1 MHRTSLLSLLTALA
15 LAAGCAT
22 TATGPT
28 TERGPGGTV
37 AYYVKIESSEPGAR
51 VEVNSEFVGT
61 TPLDVRVWG
70 DRDGTFHNFGSSDF
84 IIRVLP
90 AREGQAAQ
98 TKTFRTGGWF
108 SQEDQIPKRI
118 FFDLNQKSQG
128 GFTVD
133 PPKPR
138 Y

>member
-1 MHRTSLLSLLTALA
+1 MKLPFPAATCTAALLFTA
-15 LAAGCAT
+15 CAT
-22 TATGPT
+22 TPGPN
-28 TERGPGGTV
+28 TERGPAGTV